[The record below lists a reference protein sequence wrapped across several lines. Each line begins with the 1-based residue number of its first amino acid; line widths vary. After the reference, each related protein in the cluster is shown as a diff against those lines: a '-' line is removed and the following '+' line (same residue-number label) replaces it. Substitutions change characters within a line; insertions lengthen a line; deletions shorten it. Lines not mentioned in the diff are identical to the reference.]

1 MRDKKDNATIDLPG
15 FEPAAPLVVSA
26 VVPNAE
32 PKRAP
37 RPRRAAMKQEQLTLL
52 EETDTTGLPV
62 WRRDDNLDLT
72 GLPVW
77 APATP
82 A

>member
-1 MRDKKDNATIDLPG
+1 MPMRDKKDNATIDLPG
-15 FEPAAPLVVSA
+15 FAPAEPPVPVV
-26 VVPNAE
+26 E
-32 PKRAP
+32 PKRAAP
-37 RPRRAAMKQEQLTLL
+37 KARRVSLKQDQLELL

-77 APATP
+77 APAST
-82 A
+82 

>member
-1 MRDKKDNATIDLPG
+1 MRDKKDNATFDLPG
-15 FEPAAPLVVSA
+15 FEPAAPHPAVAIVEAKRVS
-26 VVPNAE
+26 
-32 PKRAP
+32 
-37 RPRRAAMKQEQLTLL
+37 RPRRLTQKQEQLQLL

-77 APATP
+77 APA
-82 A
+82 

>member
-15 FEPAAPLVVSA
+15 FEQAAPLAHPAGVEVDS
-26 VVPNAE
+26 

-37 RPRRAAMKQEQLTLL
+37 RPRRMTMKQEQISLL

-77 APATP
+77 APDA
-82 A
+82 